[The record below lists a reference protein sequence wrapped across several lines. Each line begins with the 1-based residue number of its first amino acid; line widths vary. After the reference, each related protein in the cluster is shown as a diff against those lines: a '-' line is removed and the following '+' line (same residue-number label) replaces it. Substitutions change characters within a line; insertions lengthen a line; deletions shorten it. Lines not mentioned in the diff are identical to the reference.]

1 MSRITFIEEAGS
13 PLMSAHS
20 GDFGDT
26 SNDAEDALQ
35 EEASGMLLSES
46 SMASIPAYMGTGYE
60 LEAKYYQNPT
70 GMERPYYFTSKLG
83 APFPSY
89 HSNPE
94 AFFPP
99 RWTSVRDAKLPVENI
114 TAPRIRLGP
123 RELESR
129 HLLYKAMTREAAKL
143 TDVRPKP
150 KVMNLC
156 HQVLGDPYQF
166 EALKLQ
172 LTLNATVEVLN
183 LNDNELDDITSLPL
197 QAVKKLYLDNNSI
210 CSFLQIP
217 DLPNCTELILTS
229 NFITGYSGLEEK
241 RFPKLRKIC
250 VHGNPVCT
258 KLNHRNEIVR
268 RLPNLMFVDWF
279 SRHVIIKGQNVSASD
294 VYRGAGDDECC

>member
-1 MSRITFIEEAGS
+1 
-13 PLMSAHS
+13 MSAHS
-20 GDFGDT
+20 AEFNDT
-26 SNDAEDALQ
+26 NNEDDAALQ
-35 EEASGMLLSES
+35 EDASAMMLSES

-60 LEAKYYQNPT
+60 LEAKYYKDPT

-99 RWTSVRDAKLPVENI
+99 RWTSIRDAKLPVETL

-123 RELESR
+123 RELEAR
-129 HLLYKAMTREAAKL
+129 HLLLKAMTREASKP
-143 TDVRPKP
+143 TEHKPRPK
-150 KVMNLC
+150 VLNFG

-172 LTLNATVEVLN
+172 LALNSTVEVLN

-197 QAVKKLYLDNNSI
+197 DNVKKLYLDNNSVS
-210 CSFLQIP
+210 SFLQLP
-217 DLPNCTELILTS
+217 PLPNCIELILTN
-229 NFITGYSGLEEK
+229 NFITGFSGLEEE

-258 KLNHRNEIVR
+258 NLKHRNEVVK
-268 RLPNLMFVDWF
+268 RLPKLLFVDWF
-279 SRHVIIKGQNVSASD
+279 SRQVIIKGQKVSATD
-294 VYRGAGDDECC
+294 VYRGYEDDDCC